1 MSNALSAVLQGLE
14 RGSTI
19 GLDYYQAM
27 KNEAR
32 ANRNEARTLARD
44 AENDRRYEEGVAY
57 RAARD
62 RVADDQWER
71 NFTREGE
78 QWDKEH
84 DIAKRNAA
92 VNEGTL
98 QLSRDQFNYNRDTAE
113 RQRREANDVALFKTS
128 LIGDDGQ
135 YITDQYAYA
144 ERVNNNPQ
152 MLKAMLGTAVASGMI
167 SAERANGY
175 TGAQLVPTANGL
187 VLRVAGRDATGA
199 PIKPGGA
206 PLTANGTSDPDDPVI
221 EINMTQLRNLVDPN
235 FREAQRSAS
244 LADAQVQGIR
254 TRAEQALAASAP
266 GQQRALAKQD
276 AEIERIQAELDAA
289 KQDEASSRVSLGG
302 PNASHVQFSPATGR
316 AQTLSAELER
326 AQSQRANSAREYEN
340 SNKYIRDSAQ
350 AGIESVRGQH
360 RLYGEGYLTRQQ
372 TLSQALP
379 GQQDAAYKN
388 FDTRIKNIA
397 GTLPSTR
404 SKNYDGMTRNE
415 AMTLLSQFPPELQ
428 LKLGDPT
435 NREAD
440 SVLYG
445 IMDTMARTGYKGNPA
460 FLLNAAEAGGDL
472 DAYAQAAM
480 SPQLA
485 DRTPE
490 ERDAIALEISREMK
504 ANPEL
509 DFETVAGQVVAG
521 FDR

>member
-19 GLDYYQAM
+19 GLNYYQAM
-27 KNEAR
+27 KDEAR

-44 AENDRRYEEGVAY
+44 AESDRRYEQEFTYQVG
-57 RAARD
+57 RD

-78 QWDKEH
+78 QWEKDYEVS
-84 DIAKRNAA
+84 KRQVA
-92 VNEGTL
+92 VSEGNL
-98 QLSRDQFNYNRDTAE
+98 RLGRDQFNYNRDTAE
-113 RQRREANDVALFKTS
+113 RQRREANDTALFKTS

-144 ERVNNNPQ
+144 ERANNNPQ
-152 MLKAMLGTAVASGMI
+152 IIKSMIGVAVANGMI
-167 SAERANGY
+167 SAERAAML
-175 TGAQLVPTANGL
+175 TGGQVVPTPNGL

-206 PLTANGTSDPDDPVI
+206 PLTVNGTSDPDDLVV
-221 EINMTQLRNLVDPN
+221 EINMTQLRNLADPN

-244 LADAQVQGIR
+244 LADAQVQGLQ

-266 GQQRALAKQD
+266 GQQRALAQQD
-276 AEIERIQAELDAA
+276 AKIERIQAELDAA

-326 AQSQRANSAREYEN
+326 AQSERANSAREYEN
-340 SNKYIRDSAQ
+340 SNKYIRDSTQ
-350 AGIESVRGQH
+350 AGIDSVRSQH
-360 RLYGEGYLTRQQ
+360 MLYGEGYITRQQ

-397 GTLPSTR
+397 GTLPSSR

-415 AMTLLSQFPPELQ
+415 AMTLLSQFPPEFQ
-428 LKLGDPT
+428 LRLGDPT

-445 IMDTMARTGYKGNPA
+445 IMDTMARTGYKGNPT

-485 DRTPE
+485 DRKPE
-490 ERDAIALEISREMK
+490 ERDAIALEISRRLK

-509 DFETVAGQVVAG
+509 DFETVAGEVVAG
-521 FDR
+521 FGK